1 MMNNKPL
8 KQWRQLLP
16 TLLFLYIL
24 LPSVTQ
30 AQIRFAT
37 FNVSLNR
44 TAEGELADH
53 LMAGNHEQIS
63 SIAAIIRHV
72 QPDVIL
78 LNEFD
83 FAGERAIAAVEHF
96 QTNYL
101 SKPVDGLKPIE
112 YGYAYTG
119 PVNTGIP
126 SGLDLDGNG
135 KSNDPTDCFGF
146 GRYPG
151 QYGMV
156 VLSRFPLGQVRTFQK
171 FLWKDMPQA
180 LLPVNPNNQQQY
192 YSDDILQVF
201 RLSSKSHWDI
211 PVKTPQGQVHFLVC
225 HPTPPVFDGPEDK
238 NGTRNHDEIRFWAD
252 YISPGKNSY
261 IVDDLQRRGGL
272 PERASFVIAGD
283 LNADPVDGDSTNQ
296 AIHQLLSH
304 PLLHDPKPQSKGA
317 VEATQLQGKVNN
329 THRGKPAFDTG
340 DFSDRSPGNLRID
353 YVLPSRKLKVIN
365 AGVFWPEAKNKSAK
379 WLSASDHRLV
389 WLDVKV
395 R

>member
-1 MMNNKPL
+1 MNNNPL

-16 TLLFLYIL
+16 ALLFLYIL

-101 SKPVDGLKPIE
+101 SKPIDGLKPIE

-156 VLSRFPLGQVRTFQK
+156 VLSRFPLGQARTFQK

-261 IVDDLQRRGGL
+261 IVDDLQQRGGL